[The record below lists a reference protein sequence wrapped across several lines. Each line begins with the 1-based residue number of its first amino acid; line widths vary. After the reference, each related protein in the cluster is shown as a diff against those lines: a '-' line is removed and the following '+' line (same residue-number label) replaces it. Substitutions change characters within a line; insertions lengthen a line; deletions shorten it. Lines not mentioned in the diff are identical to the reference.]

1 VTASRVRVT
10 GGARGNEGGM
20 TAEHQTRFTYRLLDA
35 DGRTTGERELPT
47 DGEAL
52 TWAEEVRAEESGLGV
67 LRVERE
73 TEQGWVPV
81 EEGGT
86 LAAERGSEDL

>member
-1 VTASRVRVT
+1 
-10 GGARGNEGGM
+10 M

-52 TWAEEVRAEESGLGV
+52 TWAEEVRAEKSGLGV